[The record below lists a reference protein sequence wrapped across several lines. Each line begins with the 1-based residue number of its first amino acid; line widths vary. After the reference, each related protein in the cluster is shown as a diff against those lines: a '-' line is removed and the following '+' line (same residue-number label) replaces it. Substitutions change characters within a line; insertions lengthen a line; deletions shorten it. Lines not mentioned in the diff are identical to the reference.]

1 MQFAERLEQGV
12 RGVGQHERSSMNEI
26 KVFFILLKKLLIS
39 PLPIMSRAVLVYK
52 VADEVIL
59 REKRLASKVEP
70 ARSSQQGRASKVE

>member
-1 MQFAERLEQGV
+1 
-12 RGVGQHERSSMNEI
+12 MNEI

-59 REKRLASKVEP
+59 RERRLASKVEP
-70 ARSSQQGRASKVE
+70 ARSSSSGVVLGKGRK

>member
-1 MQFAERLEQGV
+1 
-12 RGVGQHERSSMNEI
+12 MNEI

-70 ARSSQQGRASKVE
+70 ARSSQQGRASKVEPARSSSSGVVLGKGRK